1 MGVKYKRVLLKLSG
15 EAIEEKPKPKNEENE
30 QPKEVTEK
38 DPPKK
43 LNIIDFDFL
52 NTVAEVIKKC
62 VEEGTQIAVMIG
74 AGNIWRGGRQGGKM
88 NRARA
93 DHMGMLA
100 TTINSLALQDNLEA
114 IGVDAVTMTSVAMET
129 FADQYSSRKA
139 VKALDEGK
147 VVILGGG
154 SGLPYFSTDTAAVL
168 RAAEIE
174 ADVVLMAKNI
184 DGIYEDDPKKNEK
197 AKRFDEITYKE
208 MIDRNLLAYDLTAT
222 IFCKENNI
230 KTYAFGLK
238 DPMNIYR
245 VITGENVGT
254 ETHN

>member
-15 EAIEEKPKPKNEENE
+15 EAISGKQNG
-30 QPKEVTEK
+30 
-38 DPPKK
+38 
-43 LNIIDFDFL
+43 IIDFDFL
-52 NTVAEVIKKC
+52 STVADVIKKC
-62 VEEGTQIAVMIG
+62 LNEGTQMAVMIG
-74 AGNIWRGGRQGGKM
+74 AGNIWRGRQGGKM
-88 NRARA
+88 NRSRA

-100 TTINSLALQDNLEA
+100 TTINSLALQEALEA
-114 IGVDAVTMTSVAMET
+114 ANIPAVTMTSVAMET
-129 FADQYSSRKA
+129 FADPYSARKA
-139 VKALDEGK
+139 VQALNDGK

-184 DGIYEDDPKKNEK
+184 DGIYTADPQKDPT
-197 AKRFDEITYKE
+197 AVRLSEITYKE
-208 MIDRNLLAYDLTAT
+208 ILDNDLRAYDLTAT
-222 IFCKENNI
+222 IFCKDNDIN
-230 KTYAFGLK
+230 TYAFALK

-245 VITGENVGT
+245 VIIGENVGT